1 MADFAGE
8 RRGSGSGR
16 GVGDAID
23 ALKSDARLQAAVAG
37 ATARQIAGP
46 LGEQMRQA
54 AQSLLEEQKGRVA
67 QAVED
72 IADVLRRTADA
83 LESED
88 RAATARYAE
97 EAAAQIRRLSDALR
111 NREIGELLAKAED
124 FARRQP
130 ALFIARAVA
139 AGFVVGRMLVRPPEQ
154 RGRGYAMTGGERSY
168 HSYAPAEEPLAG
180 YGPIVTTAEGG

>member
-8 RRGSGSGR
+8 SRGSGSGR
-16 GVGDAID
+16 GVGDAVD
-23 ALKSDARLQAAVAG
+23 ALKSDARSRAAVAG
-37 ATARQIAGP
+37 AAARQIAGP
-46 LGEQMRQA
+46 LGEQMREA
-54 AQSLLEEQKGRVA
+54 AQSLLEEQKGRLA

-111 NREIGELLAKAED
+111 SREIGELLAKAED

-130 ALFIARAVA
+130 ALFIASAVA
-139 AGFVVGRMLVRPPEQ
+139 AGFVVGRMLIRPPEH
-154 RGRGYAMTGGERSY
+154 RAPVYAMTRGERSY
-168 HSYAPAEEPLAG
+168 RTDAPAEEPLAG
-180 YGPIVTTAEGG
+180 YGPIVSAGEGG